1 MSGCLKKKKRKKKKK
16 EKKEREKKKKRCAFL
31 TPIKAKKLKLAVD
44 SRGSAIPCRWFLHQ
58 WHKFMFGTNEVIH
71 CFNWSLLL
79 GLEGV
84 SSAPVPG
91 LLIVQ

>member
-1 MSGCLKKKKRKKKKK
+1 MGGGGGG
-16 EKKEREKKKKRCAFL
+16 AFL
-31 TPIKAKKLKLAVD
+31 TPIKAKKSKLAVD

-84 SSAPVPG
+84 LVNCTGEWVLYVS
-91 LLIVQ
+91 